1 MTVLGC
7 HSPYLPLWYVDDHGA
22 HLIGWRGGWHCGDLT
37 GQRSS
42 PKSYSLLSG
51 CYEDTGSMS
60 CEKPRWT
67 FSLASVLGRAWAAA
81 CPGLAVSAERA
92 RRVAQQRLTV
102 EPGACGQRW
111 LSSRGVAEWRGLSFG
126 SECSLQPRAAQA
138 LCSGSCLLRKAGSQ
152 GGADPA
158 RSPALPSCPGLQPP
172 HSWLASLWASPV
184 PLALFP
190 SGWLLHIIVILHLC
204 IFSCCLK
211 SFLVS
216 EPGRMNG
223 LNDNSVSAPSP
234 LCHSHV

>member
-1 MTVLGC
+1 MPVTVVGC

-102 EPGACGQRW
+102 EPGACGRGW
-111 LSSRGVAEWRGLSFG
+111 LSSRGVAERRGLSFG
-126 SECSLQPRAAQA
+126 SECSLQPRAAQ
-138 LCSGSCLLRKAGSQ
+138 GPLLWV
-152 GGADPA
+152 
-158 RSPALPSCPGLQPP
+158 LPSEKGWLPRRGRSSPQPCTAQLSRTAASTLLAGLTLGLTC
-172 HSWLASLWASPV
+172 SSGLISLWLASSYHCYITFYVSFRAASNP
-184 PLALFP
+184 F
-190 SGWLLHIIVILHLC
+190 W
-204 IFSCCLK
+204 
-211 SFLVS
+211 FLS
-216 EPGRMNG
+216 QAG
-223 LNDNSVSAPSP
+223 
-234 LCHSHV
+234 